1 MPRDVMWKREF
12 FSQPLPQTSFELAA
26 TNIQVAPGETLVRLR
41 LWHRLVGVSA
51 SLVFD
56 QFGDAALGVALLPF
70 GRFPP
75 SEPSFG
81 PYQSPDISDTEPWL
95 WWTRLAYD
103 PWPYGA
109 SGVHFITPAA
119 SSDIDVKAQRAVP
132 STEPDVW
139 RLWLWY
145 QQADGLDWEVEGYF
159 GASALIM
166 EAPA

>member
-1 MPRDVMWKREF
+1 MARDVTWRREF

-26 TNIQVAPGETLVRLR
+26 TNVQAFAGETLVRLR
-41 LWHRLVGVSA
+41 FWYRLVGHSA

-56 QFGDAALGVALLPF
+56 QFGDAALGLLFVPF
-70 GRFPP
+70 ARFPP
-75 SEPSFG
+75 SEPTFG

-95 WWTRLAYD
+95 WWQRLAYD

-109 SGVHFITPAA
+109 SGVHFITPALA
-119 SSDIDVKAQRAVP
+119 VDIDVKAQRAVP
-132 STEPDVW
+132 ADDVDGW
-139 RLWLWY
+139 RLWIWY
-145 QQADGLDWEVEGYF
+145 QQADGLDWDVEGYF